1 MSIDF
6 DVFGSISCI
15 STTSSWQGAR
25 EPTEREM
32 HATSVIAVEI
42 EHAEAKIRNHG
53 VGDDADD
60 LSGPWWVGLLPVERR
75 IPEAIPS
82 PDL

>member
-1 MSIDF
+1 
-6 DVFGSISCI
+6 
-15 STTSSWQGAR
+15 
-25 EPTEREM
+25 M